1 MIRATTLSLGAL
13 VFLLVPE
20 LPARQLQVSTIGYQ
34 GNAVKTHR
42 SLRAPQR
49 LTPPPVVPPVT
60 LFNVF
65 KEDFDAGI
73 PGNWGV
79 TDDQGLGLVWTDI
92 AGSGE
97 FGNYCGSGDAA
108 TCSSDRFGTFAYD
121 ASLISPIIDLTAV
134 TEAYLEFDANFQ
146 SFSGLETFE
155 VDVSYNGGGSWTN
168 LLTWNDSD
176 HGAFRAQ
183 PGEHV
188 VLDLGP
194 VTSLTRI
201 RFVYANTNTSA
212 WDWYAQVDN
221 VCVGVPCDQGLPLVI
236 DSHVYFTDLDG
247 SAVDYDGVADGT
259 LSVLGLIVE
268 GWGKIIVNTPSA
280 KFHVNSDIVLRDDGR
295 IENLFPLPDFGP
307 HIGFYTCG
315 SFEMHDRA
323 RLRSYGHVGG
333 GSILIDAM
341 RDFLMEG
348 ISGIECTGFDLP
360 EGSFGGSVD
369 IFGESVRLEG
379 FLAYI
384 TVEATYA
391 GSVTG
396 VAWGTDDDAVS
407 VRGRILADGTDP
419 GGFGGLI
426 HLAALD
432 GGIFL
437 PGVDN
442 CIAHGE
448 GGDGAIL
455 LDVHTIL
462 WPIDPPIVDPE
473 AIITWIP

>member
-1 MIRATTLSLGAL
+1 MIRATILSLGTL
-13 VFLLVPE
+13 VSLLVPE
-20 LPARQLQVSTIGYQ
+20 LSARQIQVHTIG
-34 GNAVKTHR
+34 GPGSAVKVQR
-42 SLRAPQR
+42 DQFGPQR
-49 LTPPPVVPPVT
+49 ITPPPAVPPAP
-60 LFNVF
+60 LFSVF
-65 KEDFDAGI
+65 KENFNAGI
-73 PGNWGV
+73 PGNWGT
-79 TDDQGLGLVWTDI
+79 TDDAGQGLVWTDI

-97 FGNYCGSGDAA
+97 FGNYCGTGDAA
-108 TCSSDRFGTFAYD
+108 TCSSDQFGVFPYD

-146 SFSGLETFE
+146 SFSGNETFE

-168 LLTWNDSD
+168 LLTWVAD
-176 HGAFRAQ
+176 HGAFRSQ

-194 VTSLTRI
+194 VTSMTRV
-201 RFVYANTNTSA
+201 RFVYTNLDVSA

-247 SAVDYDGVADGT
+247 SAVDYDGVPDGT

-268 GWGKIIVNTPSA
+268 GWGKIIINTPA
-280 KFHVNSDIVLRDDGR
+280 AEFYVNGDIVLRDDGR
-295 IENLFPLPDFGP
+295 IENIFPLNDFGP

-323 RLRSYGHVGG
+323 RLRSYGNVGG

-348 ISGIECTGFDLP
+348 ISGIECTAFDLP

-391 GSVTG
+391 GSVIG
-396 VAWGTDDDAVS
+396 IAWGPDDDAVS
-407 VRGRILADGTDP
+407 VRGRILGDGTDP

-426 HLAALD
+426 NLAALD

-455 LDVHTIL
+455 LDVHTII
-462 WPIDPPIVDPE
+462 WPNVPPIVDPE